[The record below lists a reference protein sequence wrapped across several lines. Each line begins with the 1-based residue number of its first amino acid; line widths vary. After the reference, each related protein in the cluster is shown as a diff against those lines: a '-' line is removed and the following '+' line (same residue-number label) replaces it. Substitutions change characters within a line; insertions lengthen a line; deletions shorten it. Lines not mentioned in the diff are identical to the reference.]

1 MVLQSKESNSTSGNY
16 WYAYRVISNNI
27 GNWLTNMKKQPKLP
41 GLAPIGREIGGD
53 MRCGYAR
60 IMEVIRMS
68 YHRNPDQGDV
78 FFFMSKDERSV
89 RMVMYEKQAFNINTC
104 TFTKG
109 YRFMKIRFKEEK
121 NVYQVDWKDIVT
133 ILESPVVKE
142 IRVNEKNS

>member
-1 MVLQSKESNSTSGNY
+1 M
-16 WYAYRVISNNI
+16 IF
-27 GNWLTNMKKQPKLP
+27 
-41 GLAPIGREIGGD
+41 
-53 MRCGYAR
+53 
-60 IMEVIRMS
+60 
-68 YHRNPDQGDV
+68 
-78 FFFMSKDERSV
+78 FFFMSKNERSV